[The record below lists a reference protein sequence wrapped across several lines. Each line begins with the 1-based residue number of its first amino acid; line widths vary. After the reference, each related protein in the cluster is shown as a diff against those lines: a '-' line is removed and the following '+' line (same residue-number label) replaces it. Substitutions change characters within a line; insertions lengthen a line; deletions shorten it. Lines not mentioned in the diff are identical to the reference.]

1 MTTINLMALRHSA
14 FYSPYLMTMAGGH
27 LKKAGLEANYVVQ
40 TPGNQA
46 HDRLLDGSCH
56 VSQSAVAA
64 SFASL
69 ENATPNHIRHF
80 AQINSRDGFFIAKR
94 KTTPASSASHSHFNW
109 NELCG
114 KTVLVD
120 HFFQPM
126 AMFKYALYKKQIDP
140 ADIKIIDA
148 GDVSQIDTAFRTGQG
163 DYVHQQGPAP
173 QQLEADG
180 FAHVVASVGEAI
192 GPVAFSSLA
201 ANRDWLETDM
211 ALTFFNIYKDAL
223 AQCTS
228 SDAED
233 IAQQLHHYGFLQEI
247 DFPVLSNTI
256 KTYQQLGCW
265 NHDGQ
270 IRQQEYET
278 LLDVFSFSQLV
289 TRRHDFAQL
298 VMPVN

>member
-1 MTTINLMALRHSA
+1 MATINLMALRHSA

-27 LKKAGLEANYVVQ
+27 LKKAGFEANYVVQ
-40 TPGNQA
+40 TPDNLVS
-46 HDRLLDGSCH
+46 DRLLDGSCH

-69 ENATPNHIRHF
+69 ESSTPNHIRHF

-94 KTTPASSASHSHFNW
+94 KATPASSATHSHFNW
-109 NELCG
+109 NELRG

-148 GDVSQIDTAFRTGQG
+148 GDVSQIDVAFRSGQG

-173 QQLEADG
+173 QQLETDG
-180 FAHVVASVGEAI
+180 IAHVVASVGEAI
-192 GPVAFSSLA
+192 GPVSFSSLA
-201 ANRDWLETDM
+201 ANIDWLETDM
-211 ALTFFNIYKDAL
+211 ALTFFHIYKEAL
-223 AQCTS
+223 LQCNT

-233 IAQQLHHYGFLQEI
+233 LAQQLHNYGFFKAI
-247 DFPVLSNTI
+247 DFQVLSNTI

-265 NHDGQ
+265 NHDGS
-270 IRQQEYET
+270 IAKAEYET
-278 LLDVFSFSQLV
+278 LLDVFEHSQLISQ
-289 TRRHDFAQL
+289 RYEYNKIISNFL
-298 VMPVN
+298 